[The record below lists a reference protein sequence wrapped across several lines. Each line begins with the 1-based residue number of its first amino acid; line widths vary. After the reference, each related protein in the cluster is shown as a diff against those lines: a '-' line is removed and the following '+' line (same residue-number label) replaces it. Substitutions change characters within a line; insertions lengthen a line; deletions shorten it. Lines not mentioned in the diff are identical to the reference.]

1 MPSLFEQALRFTTLN
16 EAWQRVWENRGCAG
30 SDGETLEEFASD
42 LPNNLTRLR
51 TEVIEGTYRP
61 RPLLR
66 VIAQSPGKKPR
77 SLSIPTVRDRVLQTA
92 VSLMLTPLFEAEFE
106 DCSFA
111 YRKGRSV
118 DLAVR
123 RIMRYRDE
131 GFRWVV
137 DADIT
142 AFFDELDQELLMR
155 ELRELVKEER
165 LLDLIGQW
173 LRSEVQDGVSLKLL
187 TKGVPQGP
195 PISPLLSNL
204 YLDHLDEALLGENL
218 RLVRFSD
225 DFLILC
231 KDQKQAD
238 QALEL
243 TEEVLKELKLRLNR
257 AKTRIVDFVRG
268 FRFLGVEFARSLVLK
283 CQSPEME
290 AGYPE
295 MDPLDEKG
303 ERETNV
309 LPDSALASALSQ
321 ALIEKREE
329 LDQEPVDELEVQILA
344 DEQAPSSGH
353 EPRLRTL
360 YLMEDGCTLG
370 KESERLVVRKQEKV
384 LQEVPAIKVDQI
396 LVFGNSQIT
405 TPAMTYCLM
414 ERIPIVLLSGKGRY
428 YGVVDSLDTDPVLLQ
443 RDQFAKSADPEFCL
457 HIARAIVRGKLAN
470 MRLVLRRYARKR
482 EASLLHHTDTV
493 LQGYTAAIEKAETL
507 DQVRGYEG
515 ITSKTYFEGMR
526 ALLPPAWGFE
536 RRVRQPPTDPVNSL
550 LSYGYTLLFYNIY
563 ALIRARGLNAH
574 VGFLHP
580 LRSGHPAL
588 VSDLM
593 EEFRAL
599 VIDALMLSLVLN
611 DRLAPSDF
619 LLPQTPDSP
628 CLLSDAARKQVIHA
642 FEKKMNATVTHPT
655 TGLRLD
661 YRRCIDEQVRI
672 MAGVIRGKLEGYT
685 PMVLR

>member
-1 MPSLFEQALRFTTLN
+1 MPSLFEQALRFTNLH

-30 SDGETLEEFASD
+30 SDGETLEEFAGD

-51 TEVIEGTYRP
+51 TGVIEGTYRP

-92 VSLMLTPLFEAEFE
+92 VALVLTPLFEAEFE

-173 LRSEVQDGVSLKLL
+173 LHSEVQDGGGLKLL
-187 TKGVPQGP
+187 TKGVPQGS

-231 KDQKQAD
+231 KDQKQAE

-243 TEEVLKELKLRLNR
+243 TEAVLKVLKLRLNR
-257 AKTRIVDFVRG
+257 AKTQIVDFVRG
-268 FRFLGVEFARSLVLK
+268 FRFLGVEFVRSLVLK

-295 MDPLDEKG
+295 TDPLDEEG
-303 ERETNV
+303 EGETDV

-321 ALIEKREE
+321 ALAKKRVE
-329 LDQEPVDELEVQILA
+329 LDQEPIDELEVQILA

-384 LQEVPAIKVDQI
+384 LQEIPAIKVDQI
-396 LVFGNSQIT
+396 LVFGN
-405 TPAMTYCLM
+405 
-414 ERIPIVLLSGKGRY
+414 
-428 YGVVDSLDTDPVLLQ
+428 GVV
-443 RDQFAKSADPEFCL
+443 A
-457 HIARAIVRGKLAN
+457 
-470 MRLVLRRYARKR
+470 
-482 EASLLHHTDTV
+482 
-493 LQGYTAAIEKAETL
+493 
-507 DQVRGYEG
+507 
-515 ITSKTYFEGMR
+515 
-526 ALLPPAWGFE
+526 
-536 RRVRQPPTDPVNSL
+536 
-550 LSYGYTLLFYNIY
+550 
-563 ALIRARGLNAH
+563 
-574 VGFLHP
+574 
-580 LRSGHPAL
+580 
-588 VSDLM
+588 
-593 EEFRAL
+593 
-599 VIDALMLSLVLN
+599 
-611 DRLAPSDF
+611 
-619 LLPQTPDSP
+619 
-628 CLLSDAARKQVIHA
+628 
-642 FEKKMNATVTHPT
+642 
-655 TGLRLD
+655 
-661 YRRCIDEQVRI
+661 
-672 MAGVIRGKLEGYT
+672 
-685 PMVLR
+685 